1 MSLASPIKAFFTCSP
16 GSMLFIITQPIES
29 KASGKGKA
37 KMMMVNGKISKS
49 LTCQRH
55 HERFE
60 AGDVF
65 VQVQNQQSPQ
75 AGVENASASRVGH
88 VAGSEE

>member
-1 MSLASPIKAFFTCSP
+1 
-16 GSMLFIITQPIES
+16 
-29 KASGKGKA
+29 
-37 KMMMVNGKISKS
+37 MMMVNEKISKS